1 MKSYLDFYEK
11 HNVIPVKQVLSPEHA
26 LRRTH
31 LYREI
36 GCPPIAFKN
45 SKVLEVGPGTG
56 DNAVITS
63 KFEPKEFWL
72 IDGNSASCTE
82 LSKKI
87 QTGLIKNA
95 TLMKM
100 DIMSMEFENLNENF
114 DIIICEGA
122 SAQQDPKE
130 FYRKILTKANKSD
143 ALVIFSCSSALSTG
157 SELLRMLWYEP
168 LSKMPYQEA
177 VNEGAKVFGK
187 HLKTLKGVSRTSSDW
202 VIDSILNPKPKGF
215 SFDISDLLELATEEG
230 FQFLGSSSPNF
241 FQNYDWYKQFDSQ
254 NSCSYNK
261 KVKSSWERQVLC
273 TLDTRINPEDIAQI
287 MKEDYSLANEVI
299 SSFTNLGEVITNMYA
314 SPENKLEAK
323 LVESSLERIIQSMR
337 HDSLRRTRQS
347 VIDLGKVINNILE
360 GQIHEDTGSF
370 KEFWGRGQQ
379 YVSLV
384 RSKFLDQ

>member
-1 MKSYLDFYEK
+1 MSMNLF
-11 HNVIPVKQVLSPEHA
+11 S
-26 LRRTH
+26 
-31 LYREI
+31 I
-36 GCPPIAFKN
+36 GRILIGIYFLLPGIA
-45 SKVLEVGPGTG
+45 KVFLFSANLEV
-56 DNAVITS
+56 VIA
-63 KFEPKEFWL
+63 KEVPFP
-72 IDGNSASCTE
+72 IFS
-82 LSKKI
+82 LSI
-87 QTGLIKNA
+87 VAIAQ
-95 TLMKM
+95 
-100 DIMSMEFENLNENF
+100 
-114 DIIICEGA
+114 IIC
-122 SAQQDPKE
+122 
-130 FYRKILTKANKSD
+130 
-143 ALVIFSCSSALSTG
+143 G
-157 SELLRMLWYEP
+157 SFII
-168 LSKMPYQEA
+168 
-177 VNEGAKVFGK
+177 FGK

-215 SFDISDLLELATEEG
+215 SFDISDLLGLATEEG

-287 MKEDYSLANEVI
+287 MKEDYSLASEVI

-314 SPENKLEAK
+314 SPESKLEAK
-323 LVESSLERIIQSMR
+323 LVESSLERIIQSLR

-347 VIDLGKVINNILE
+347 VTDLGKVINNILE

-384 RSKFLDQ
+384 RSKFLDR